1 MSRKSY
7 WCSKC
12 GRMFLGKSAF
22 KKHIDS
28 KKCKINRELDK
39 KKTKEE

>member
-7 WCSKC
+7 WCPKC
-12 GRMFLGKSAF
+12 GRMFFGKSAF

-28 KKCKINRELDK
+28 KKCKINREGDK
-39 KKTKEE
+39 KKTN